1 MLFRIDARCVFP
13 EPGGPNTL
21 TIRDTVSTSVMI
33 LLTLI
38 VEVLILDIVAM
49 IPLHL
54 YSISDSVIPIS
65 SAIIRSKLRTLNL
78 NCSTDTDSWI
88 ALNNDLTLSV
98 DLSEVFWEFNCKIR
112 LNSESTED
120 KPILDVIILKE
131 DSGSFKEWKLPYS
144 TPMNYKS

>member
-1 MLFRIDARCVFP
+1 MSILLTNSFLATILDIVSNSAIVKILDTI
-13 EPGGPNTL
+13 PNTL

-65 SAIIRSKLRTLNL
+65 SAIIRSKLLTLNL

-98 DLSEVFWEFNCKIR
+98 DS
-112 LNSESTED
+112 
-120 KPILDVIILKE
+120 
-131 DSGSFKEWKLPYS
+131 
-144 TPMNYKS
+144 